1 MKLAEALLERKDLL
15 KRLGVLKERLV
26 ADAKVQEG
34 DRPAQDPEE
43 MLSEAEGLCRRLKD
57 LVVAVNRANSRA
69 CLSDGR
75 TLTEAIAERDVLR
88 LWHGFLTAVAEAAVP
103 SRDRFGLGRQE
114 IKYVPTVDV
123 AALRKRADEVAKA
136 CRELDAEIQA
146 VNWQAEL

>member
-15 KRLGVLKERLV
+15 KRLEVLRERLV

-34 DRPAQDPEE
+34 DQPAGDPEE
-43 MLSEAEGLCRRLKD
+43 LLSEAEGLCQRLKGM
-57 LVVAVNRANSRA
+57 VVAINRANSRA
-69 CLSDGR
+69 CLPDGR

-88 LWHGFLTAVAEAAVP
+88 LWHELLAAVAEAAVP

-146 VNWQAEL
+146 ANWEAEL